1 MSAML
6 HGAVLVSA
14 HICAHHQNAPG
25 AAWPHNGART
35 LRCRG
40 LGVRAWDGGR
50 HLIGDIIWVL
60 LCFEHGDHRP
70 TALRFLKLRW
80 VLIVV
85 AVVDR
90 LCLSAALPQ
99 HHDNTARLLQV
110 RWRTSRNGADWQ
122 APTTGLGRAGLQYG
136 ERAVAAQGHRYERLN
151 PGARTTQ
158 SAAPATQCRP
168 RMLSKVD
175 VETWAHSPGDG
186 R

>member
-6 HGAVLVSA
+6 HGAVVVSA

-70 TALRFLKLRW
+70 TARMPSDFSSFAGSSLLLPW
-80 VLIVV
+80 LTV
-85 AVVDR
+85 
-90 LCLSAALPQ
+90 SA
-99 HHDNTARLLQV
+99 
-110 RWRTSRNGADWQ
+110 
-122 APTTGLGRAGLQYG
+122 
-136 ERAVAAQGHRYERLN
+136 
-151 PGARTTQ
+151 
-158 SAAPATQCRP
+158 
-168 RMLSKVD
+168 
-175 VETWAHSPGDG
+175 
-186 R
+186 